1 MKNNYF
7 TDDDNSTSYSDIED
21 NEETI
26 TEAKR
31 EKMLTEACQ
40 KVKEADLKYIKA
52 IHSGNHKEINRA
64 VLDQA
69 IANIDLIIARGH

>member
-21 NEETI
+21 NKETI
-26 TEAKR
+26 TDKR

-52 IHSGNHKEINRA
+52 IHSGDHKEINRA